1 MLMLYW
7 SADGTVICVDK
18 AHQVKRSPLNRR
30 TPLQGGAPLQRR
42 TRLRPVS
49 DKRRAIQ
56 RQRRE
61 LVDRVLT
68 TRPRCEV
75 GDIIRGTDRIHP
87 CHIWA
92 TDVHEPLTRAR
103 GGSIIDED
111 NTLSVCLG
119 GGADRSGCWTG
130 WHSLRTAQT
139 HIDQSS
145 LNRRVLR
152 HLQSRATY

>member
-7 SADGTVICVDK
+7 AADGTVVCVDE
-18 AHQVKRSPLNRR
+18 ANQVKRSPLNRR
-30 TPLQGGAPLQRR
+30 TPLQSGAPLQRR

-111 NTLSVCLG
+111 NTLSVCRSCHDWIHHHPSEAQMLG
-119 GGADRSGCWTG
+119 LLRSQYG
-130 WHSLRTAQT
+130 RNN
-139 HIDQSS
+139 D
-145 LNRRVLR
+145 
-152 HLQSRATY
+152 